1 MDKKEKLSLDQIK
14 KQLLDIYNERG
25 TVNEDDLQFALLN
38 SDFEEKDY
46 LSLLEY
52 LNSLG
57 ALDEELR
64 EKTGD
69 EDNQDAT
76 LSKNYNS
83 RNYHGSSFE
92 TQFEAGK
99 DEESSLSMYFAEI
112 GKYPLLSKEEEIS
125 LSKRIAKGDREAEE
139 ELINSNLRLVASIAT
154 KYRKMGSSLQYQDI
168 ISYGNQGLM
177 TAAKKFDY
185 KKGCRFS
192 TYASFWIKQ
201 AITRAIA
208 TYGHEIKFPIY
219 IEENLKKIKTARS
232 RLTLK
237 LNREPTFEEI
247 SVELKG
253 TFSPQK
259 VEEMLSYDNNVI
271 SLDKPTGKDEDS
283 KLEDL
288 QADMTTSPDFSTY
301 KDEDISYA
309 LSILSPREKKLVI
322 YRFGLFDESPH
333 TLDEVGK
340 LEGITRERARQI
352 ISGSLHKMKTAL
364 TDFEKK
370 DD

>member
-1 MDKKEKLSLDQIK
+1 
-14 KQLLDIYNERG
+14 
-25 TVNEDDLQFALLN
+25 
-38 SDFEEKDY
+38 
-46 LSLLEY
+46 
-52 LNSLG
+52 
-57 ALDEELR
+57 
-64 EKTGD
+64 
-69 EDNQDAT
+69 
-76 LSKNYNS
+76 
-83 RNYHGSSFE
+83 
-92 TQFEAGK
+92 
-99 DEESSLSMYFAEI
+99 
-112 GKYPLLSKEEEIS
+112 
-125 LSKRIAKGDREAEE
+125 
-139 ELINSNLRLVASIAT
+139 
-154 KYRKMGSSLQYQDI
+154 
-168 ISYGNQGLM
+168 M